1 MSGDAGKETLG
12 FQTEVKQ
19 ILDLMIHSLYS
30 NKEVFLRELISNA
43 SDALDKLRFEA
54 LSNEALYES
63 DSDLGIRI
71 EYDKEARTITVRDN
85 GVGMGYAEVKDNLGT
100 IARSGTK
107 EFFQALTGDQ
117 AHDTQLVGQ
126 FGVGFYSSFIVAD
139 RVTVTSR
146 RAGIPEEGGVR
157 WESTGEGDYTVE
169 RRKVLRRG
177 TEVTL
182 HLREGEDEF
191 LEGYRLRGIVRRY
204 SDHISFPISMP
215 EEGQDEHGTEV
226 VNKATA
232 LWTRSKREITDEE
245 YNEFYKHVAHDIEDP
260 LARLHSRVE
269 GKLEY
274 TALLYIP
281 ARAPFDLYD
290 RNVRR
295 GVNLYVRRVFI
306 MDDAE
311 QLMPPYLR
319 FVRGIIDSADLPLN
333 VSREMLQKN
342 RQIDAIRGG
351 CVKKVLDLL
360 ATMADKEPEKYA
372 GFWKELG
379 QVLKEGIVDDAKN
392 HEQIA
397 KLMRFATTRSG
408 GEEQTVSLD
417 EYLGRMEEGQDKIYY
432 ITADNYRTALNSP
445 HLEVFRARGV
455 EVLLL
460 TDQVDEWVVHHL
472 EKFAGKEFQSVA
484 KGELDLGKT
493 GSEDAD
499 GEDTR
504 GDTGDRDALIE
515 RFKQSLGSRVKDVR
529 ITRRLTTSPACLVA
543 DEQAMDR
550 HLERLLRAAGQKIDG
565 SQPIMEINAEHP
577 MVRRF
582 AAEQDGE
589 RRSALA
595 DLLFDQALLSEGGRL
610 DDPAG
615 FVRRMNEFFLALA
628 GEPVESSTES
638 KAANGSAGRPASA
651 APTGASEPA
660 EDQASASRGSD

>member
-1 MSGDAGKETLG
+1 MSSDAGKETLG

-54 LSNEALYES
+54 LSNQALYES
-63 DSDLGIRI
+63 DSDPEIRI
-71 EYDKEARTITVRDN
+71 DYDKEARTITVRDN
-85 GVGMGYAEVKDNLGT
+85 GIGMGYAEIKDNLGT

-146 RAGIPEEGGVR
+146 RAGVPEEGGVR
-157 WESTGEGDYTVE
+157 WESSGEGEYSIE
-169 RRKVLRRG
+169 RRNVARRG
-177 TEVTL
+177 TEVVL

-215 EEGQDEHGTEV
+215 EEGENARGTEV

-232 LWTRSKREITDEE
+232 LWTRSKREIKDEE
-245 YNEFYKHVAHDIEDP
+245 YNEFYKHVSHDIEDP
-260 LARLHSRVE
+260 LAHLHSRVE

-333 VSREMLQKN
+333 VSRELLQKN
-342 RQIDAIRGG
+342 RQIDSIRGG

-360 ATMADKEPEKYA
+360 SGMADKEPEKYA
-372 GFWKELG
+372 RFWTELG
-379 QVLKEGIVDDAKN
+379 QVLKEGVIDDPKN
-392 HEQIA
+392 QEQIA
-397 KLMRFATTRSG
+397 KLLRFATTRSG
-408 GEEQTVSLD
+408 SEEQTVSLD
-417 EYLGRMEEGQDKIYY
+417 EYVGRMQEEQDKIYY
-432 ITADNYRTALNSP
+432 ITADGYQTALNSP
-445 HLEVFRARGV
+445 HLEVFRERDI

-472 EKFAGKEFQSVA
+472 EKFAGKELQSVA
-484 KGELDLGKT
+484 KGELDLESAESK
-493 GSEDAD
+493 EDEAA
-499 GEDTR
+499 
-504 GDTGDRDALIE
+504 GDDDELIE
-515 RFKQSLGSRVKDVR
+515 AFKQSLGSRVKDVR

-565 SQPIMEINAEHP
+565 TRPIMEINAKHP

-582 AAEQDGE
+582 AAEQDDQ
-589 RRSALA
+589 RRDALGA
-595 DLLFDQALLSEGGRL
+595 LLFDQALLSEGGRL

-615 FVRRMNEFFLALA
+615 FVRRMNELFLAVA
-628 GEPVESSTES
+628 GEPPAQVDGDSAQGAPREATGEPAADDEPAAEGEPAAQEST
-638 KAANGSAGRPASA
+638 A
-651 APTGASEPA
+651 ASEA
-660 EDQASASRGSD
+660 E

>member
-1 MSGDAGKETLG
+1 MSSDAGKETLG

-63 DSDLGIRI
+63 DSEPGIHI
-71 EYDKEARTITVRDN
+71 EYDKQARTVTVRDN
-85 GVGMGYAEVKDNLGT
+85 GVGMGYAEIKDNLGT

-146 RAGIPEEGGVR
+146 RAGVPEEGGVR

-177 TEVTL
+177 TEVVL

-191 LEGYRLRGIVRRY
+191 LEGYRLRGIVHRF

-215 EEGQDEHGTEV
+215 EEGQDARGTEV

-232 LWTRSKREITDEE
+232 LWTRSKREIKDEE

-281 ARAPFDLYD
+281 ARAPFDLFD
-290 RNVRR
+290 RSVRH

-333 VSREMLQKN
+333 VSRELLQKN

-360 ATMADKEPEKYA
+360 TGMADKEPEKYA
-372 GFWKELG
+372 SFWKELG
-379 QVLKEGIVDDAKN
+379 QVLKEGIIDDAKN
-392 HEQIA
+392 REQIA
-397 KLMRFATTRSG
+397 KLLRFATTRPG
-408 GEEQTVSLD
+408 GQEQSVSLD
-417 EYLGRMEEGQDKIYY
+417 AYAERMQEGQDKIYY
-432 ITADNYRTALNSP
+432 ITADNYQTALNSP
-445 HLEVFRARGV
+445 HLEVFRARGI

-472 EKFAGKEFQSVA
+472 DKFADKELRSVA
-484 KGELDLGKT
+484 KGELDLETPEPEDGETKVGKDG
-493 GSEDAD
+493 GSE
-499 GEDTR
+499 
-504 GDTGDRDALIE
+504 DALIE

-543 DEQAMDR
+543 DQQAMDR
-550 HLERLLRAAGQKIDG
+550 HLERLLRAAGQKIDA

-582 AAEQDGE
+582 AAEEDGE
-589 RRSALA
+589 RRTALA
-595 DLLFDQALLSEGGRL
+595 ELLFDQALLSEGGRL

-615 FVRRMNEFFLALA
+615 FVHRMNELFLALA
-628 GEPVESSTES
+628 GEPVESVAQAHRVSSQGESATPAAQSGDAEQVDQEST
-638 KAANGSAGRPASA
+638 AS
-651 APTGASEPA
+651 SEA
-660 EDQASASRGSD
+660 E